1 MGKIQIL
8 TRGIIKDNPIFV
20 LLLGLCPTLG
30 TTSSAMNGL
39 GMGVATMFIL
49 VLANIVISIFKDVI
63 PNKVRIPAYIVII
76 TTLVTVLEL
85 LIKAY
90 MPGLNSALGV
100 FIPLI
105 AVNCIVFARV
115 EAFASKNN
123 VVNSALDGLG
133 AGLGFTMALTL
144 LGVVREMLGTGMFFG
159 YKFIEGD
166 GVLIFVLAPG
176 AFIALGFLIA
186 IFRKVAK
193 ATSI

>member
-1 MGKIQIL
+1 MSKIQIL

-20 LLLGLCPTLG
+20 LLLGICPMLG

-39 GMGVATMFIL
+39 GMGIATMS
-49 VLANIVISIFKDVI
+49 VLLLSNIMISLFKNLI

-76 TTLVTVLEL
+76 TTLVTALQL
-85 LIKAY
+85 LMNAY
-90 MPGLNSALGV
+90 TPALYNTLGV

-105 AVNCIVFARV
+105 ATNCLIFARV

-123 VVNSALDGLG
+123 VVNSAIDGLG
-133 AGLGFTMALTL
+133 TGFGFLGALVL
-144 LGVVREMLGTGMFFG
+144 LGTIREILGTGTFFG
-159 YKFIEGD
+159 HKFIEGD

-186 IFRKVAK
+186 IFRKVTAK
-193 ATSI
+193 IS